1 MSPLTE
7 STRLTLAK
15 SFTWNESVWNPSMIS
30 TALWLDAAD
39 STTINAT
46 SGAVTEWRTKTSGSS
61 IAFTPANSDSTRR
74 PATGASTQNSKNVID
89 FDGSND
95 ALSAGDVL
103 DSIWTTGQYEIFY
116 LAKSNSVASAGTL
129 IAKSS
134 AVFGNTFQFEAI
146 LKAKSS
152 LVAFE
157 ASSATVYTQVGTSA
171 DTASNGTYLI
181 AAKGYNVARAANGT
195 TANNTARYS
204 IFINGS
210 LQSLA
215 VQLSNGNL
223 SSSYPDTTSHLS
235 LGGIIGTGAGNAAS
249 LNGSIAELIVL
260 PTISSTDTRQ
270 RIEGYLAWKWG
281 LTANLPAGHPY
292 KTIGPTP

>member
-1 MSPLTE
+1 
-7 STRLTLAK
+7 
-15 SFTWNESVWNPSMIS
+15 MIS

-39 STTINAT
+39 STTISVT

-61 IAFTPANSDSTRR
+61 IAFTPANGDSTRR
-74 PATGASTQNSKNVID
+74 PTTGVSTQNSKNVID

-103 DSIWTTGQYEIFY
+103 DSVWTTGVYEIFS
-116 LAKSNSVASAGTL
+116 LAKSNSVATVSAL
-129 IAKSS
+129 IAKSGS
-134 AVFGNTFQFEAI
+134 SGNVFQFEDQI
-146 LKAKSS
+146 KSKGS

-157 ASSATVYTQVGTSA
+157 ASAASVFTQVGTSA

-195 TANNTARYS
+195 TANTTARYS
-204 IFINGS
+204 IFTNGS
-210 LQSLA
+210 SQSLT
-215 VQLSNGNL
+215 VQNFTGNL

-235 LGGIIGTGAGNAAS
+235 LGNIVGTGAANIAP

-270 RIEGYLAWKWG
+270 RIEGYLAHKWG

-292 KTIGPTP
+292 KTVGPTP